1 MLPTI
6 HINKYMLQGFMP
18 FKTIMLKVS
27 ITIIGI
33 LLLVGFSFEMKG
45 QFAKYSNEFLNIG
58 VDAGSFALGKSVVA
72 NTNGVCA
79 GYWNPAGIIRM
90 DNKME
95 TSLMHSNYYSGL
107 AQYDYAGFAYKTND
121 SLALGLSF
129 IRFGVD
135 DIPNTLDLIDSEG
148 NVNYDRISYFSV
160 ADYSLLLS
168 FSKKSKLKSLLWG
181 GSLKLIYRQ
190 QGDFANAYGFGF
202 DIGSQYFLD
211 KWKFGAVFRDATSTF
226 NVWIFNKEKFES
238 AFVETGNEIPEN
250 SLELTAPK
258 LLLGCARDF
267 VFNKKISLLAELN
280 FDVNFDGEHNSII
293 AFQPISVDPHLGI
306 ELKYLN
312 NIYLRAGVNQLQQ
325 VEDFGNSNK
334 LYMQSSIGVG
344 FSLFNLSL
352 DYALTDVGDMSVTPV
367 SHIFSIKYSFGNDL

>member
-1 MLPTI
+1 
-6 HINKYMLQGFMP
+6 MLQDY
-18 FKTIMLKVS
+18 KLIKLIKLKVS
-27 ITIIGI
+27 IIFIVC
-33 LLLVGFSFEMKG
+33 LLLIGFSVNVKG

-58 VDAGSFALGKSVVA
+58 VDAQSFALGKSVVA

-90 DNKME
+90 SNKME
-95 TSLMHSNYYSGL
+95 TSIMHSNYYSGL
-107 AQYDYAGFAYKTND
+107 AQYDYAGFAYKATD
-121 SLALGLSF
+121 SLALGLTL

-168 FSKKSKLKSLLWG
+168 FSKKSRLKNLLWG

-202 DIGSQYFLD
+202 DIGGQYALNR
-211 KWKFGAVFRDATSTF
+211 WRFGAVLRDASSTF
-226 NVWIFNKEKFES
+226 NVWIFNKEKFEN
-238 AFVETGNEIPEN
+238 AFLETGNEIPEN
-250 SLELTAPK
+250 SLELTTPK
-258 LLLGCARDF
+258 LLFGCARDF
-267 VFNKKISLLAELN
+267 IFNQKLSLLAELN

-293 AFQPISVDPHLGI
+293 AFQPISIDPHLGI
-306 ELKYLN
+306 ELRYLN
-312 NIYLRAGVNQLQQ
+312 NIYIRAGVNQLQQ
-325 VEDFGNSNK
+325 VEDFDKSNK
-334 LYMQSSIGVG
+334 LYMQSSVGVG

-352 DYALTDVGDMSVTPV
+352 DYALTDVGDMSITPV
-367 SHIFSIKYSFGNDL
+367 SHIFSLKYSFGSNL